1 MDRPLIRHRRRGDAI
16 VEFALLAPLLVMILF
31 GVMELGRVVDA
42 WVVVHNAAREGARA
56 GAAAY
61 LGQDPATLAQAAANA
76 YLASGFAGRADLA
89 TQPAVPPSAITITSD
104 DVTVTA
110 EAQVQIYSPMFQAM
124 VGSPVHVRATA
135 DMRRQ

>member
-1 MDRPLIRHRRRGDAI
+1 MDRPLIRRRRRGDAI
-16 VEFALLAPLLVMILF
+16 VEFALLAPLLLMILF

-42 WVVVHNAAREGARA
+42 WVVIHNAAREGARA

-76 YLASGFAGRADLA
+76 YLASGFAGRTDLA
-89 TQPAVPPSAITITSD
+89 TQPSVPSSAITVSSD
-104 DVTVTA
+104 DVVVTA
-110 EAQVQIYSPMFQAM
+110 DAQVQLYTPMFQAL